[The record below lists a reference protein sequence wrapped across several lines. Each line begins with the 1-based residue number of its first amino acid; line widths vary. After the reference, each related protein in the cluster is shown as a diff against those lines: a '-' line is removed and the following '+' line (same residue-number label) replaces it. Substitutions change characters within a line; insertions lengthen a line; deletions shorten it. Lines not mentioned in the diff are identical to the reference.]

1 MPLHF
6 HLDRGGLSSCQADRG
21 TGLTNNAKNVFPIP
35 RPAALVRMLTVT
47 MLALAAAVALA
58 LPAPEPVA
66 IRHVSV
72 VNVLNGRIQ
81 KDVTVLLTDGAI
93 RAIGKKIP
101 VKNAQVLEGAGKFL
115 IPGFWDMHVHC
126 WSDED
131 FFPLFLANGVTG
143 IRDMF
148 GQLEELKA
156 WRTNVES
163 GVTLGPRM
171 VFSGPILDGP
181 KPVWPG
187 SIAVGTPEE
196 GRKAVGTIQQG
207 GTDFVKVYSL
217 LPREAY
223 FAIAEE
229 AKKRHF
235 VFAGHVPDVIT
246 ATEASNAGQKSF
258 EHLLSVLSGCSSLG
272 DGWRT
277 NPAPG
282 RSRMQLVREVLA
294 SYAPAKATALFALF
308 RKNGTWQCP
317 TLTVLHAMAHLDE
330 PAFRNDPRLSYLPS
344 DVRASWEPTND
355 FRFKA
360 FSPDDWEANRL
371 SFEKQCELVARMA
384 NSGVKILAGTDTPNP
399 YAFPGFGLHDELALM
414 VKCGLTPL
422 QALQTATINPA
433 LYFGWEKNMGTVQVG

>member
-1 MPLHF
+1 
-6 HLDRGGLSSCQADRG
+6 
-21 TGLTNNAKNVFPIP
+21 
-35 RPAALVRMLTVT
+35 
-47 MLALAAAVALA
+47 
-58 LPAPEPVA
+58 
-66 IRHVSV
+66 
-72 VNVLNGRIQ
+72 
-81 KDVTVLLTDGAI
+81 
-93 RAIGKKIP
+93 
-101 VKNAQVLEGAGKFL
+101 
-115 IPGFWDMHVHC
+115 
-126 WSDED
+126 
-131 FFPLFLANGVTG
+131 
-143 IRDMF
+143 MF

-156 WRTNVES
+156 RRTNVES

-207 GTDFVKVYSL
+207 GADFVKVYSL

-384 NSGVKILAGTDTPNP
+384 NSGVKILAGTDTGAYGEMRADSIASPANRHHQP
-399 YAFPGFGLHDELALM
+399 SPLLWVGKEYGHSTGRVSRRLGAPRRKSVGGHPQHHQDHRRLRPWPASGPGR
-414 VKCGLTPL
+414 P
-422 QALQTATINPA
+422 
-433 LYFGWEKNMGTVQVG
+433 